1 MKRLLCIIPILT
13 CCLMMTSKVSADTE
27 TKLSL
32 LIGTPQNR
40 APYIHTNEKH
50 QLDGI
55 LVKPLRA
62 LCKHINYD
70 CVFIQGS
77 FHPNLE
83 RLQNGG
89 LQVLLV
95 LDDAIL
101 PEVDQVSLSEPLC
114 KINPVFI
121 QVNTLGSDTKKQPAE
136 FEGKKLGVLSGS
148 TLHLDLVDNYYEFAS
163 IRPYDFLE
171 SAAFD
176 LAFGRID
183 SLYASEAFYLDRVE
197 AKSLMSEIPPY
208 QKMGATSTK
217 QPAKF
222 PTGMRLAIP
231 DNETL
236 LLEKFNNAISEKK
249 MGQDCADLIQRKRKT
264 SSLIITNDLK

>member
-1 MKRLLCIIPILT
+1 MKRFLCIIPILT
-13 CCLMMTSKVSADTE
+13 CYLMMAGKASADTE

-32 LIGTPQNR
+32 LIGIPENR
-40 APYIHTNEKH
+40 APYIFTNDRH

-55 LVKPLRA
+55 LVRPLRA

-70 CVFIQGS
+70 CVFISGS

-83 RLQNGG
+83 KLQTGG
-89 LQVLLV
+89 LQVLLL
-95 LDDAIL
+95 LDDAVL
-101 PEVDQVSLSEPLC
+101 PEVDQVSLSKPLC

-121 QVNTLGSDTKKQPAE
+121 QVNTSGSDAKQQPSA
-136 FEGKKLGVLSGS
+136 FEGKRLGVLSGS

-163 IRPYDFLE
+163 IHPYDLLE

-183 SLYASEAFYLDRVE
+183 SLYTSEAFYLDRVE
-197 AKSLMSEIPPY
+197 AKSLMSEIPPS
-208 QKMGATSTK
+208 QKLGVTFM
-217 QPAKF
+217 QEPANF
-222 PTGMRLAIP
+222 PMGMRLAIP
-231 DNETL
+231 DNETP
-236 LLEKFNNAISEKK
+236 LLEKFNNAISEKQ